1 MIRAL
6 AIASLFVLAAC
17 HETPQDAV
25 KPYAG
30 KEDTKAYAGDLFKG
44 DKAKYE
50 DALAKRAAYQND
62 YSPYRAA
69 GLSAQAATTQT
80 GTAPAKQ

>member
-1 MIRAL
+1 MRAL
-6 AIASLFVLAAC
+6 LAIGLAAALAAC
-17 HETPQDAV
+17 GEIPQDAA

-50 DALAKRAAYQND
+50 QTLAKRADFQND
-62 YSPYRAA
+62 YAKSRAA
-69 GLSAQAATTQT
+69 KQDKTQ
-80 GTAPAKQ
+80 

>member
-1 MIRAL
+1 MSRLAIVIAAL
-6 AIASLFVLAAC
+6 AIAAC
-17 HETPQDAV
+17 HEIPQDAA

-50 DALAKRAAYQND
+50 AALAKRADTQNEYLRTGD
-62 YSPYRAA
+62 AK
-69 GLSAQAATTQT
+69 TQ
-80 GTAPAKQ
+80 

>member
-1 MIRAL
+1 MRKL
-6 AIASLFVLAAC
+6 AIGIALGLAAAAC
-17 HETPQDAV
+17 GEIPQDAP

-50 DALAKRAAYQND
+50 KTLAERANYQNENARAAW
-62 YSPYRAA
+62 
-69 GLSAQAATTQT
+69 
-80 GTAPAKQ
+80 K

>member
-1 MIRAL
+1 MSKNIFLPRRFATTTAL
-6 AIASLFVLAAC
+6 AAALAVAAC
-17 HETPQDAV
+17 GEIPQEGP

-50 DALAKRAAYQND
+50 KTLAERANYQNEN
-62 YSPYRAA
+62 SRA
-69 GLSAQAATTQT
+69 TW
-80 GTAPAKQ
+80 K

>member
-1 MIRAL
+1 MSKLAL
-6 AIASLFVLAAC
+6 LAAAVMLAAC
-17 HETPQDAV
+17 HEIPQDAP

-50 DALAKRAAYQND
+50 QALAERANYENEYVRTKD
-62 YSPYRAA
+62 
-69 GLSAQAATTQT
+69 
-80 GTAPAKQ
+80 AKTR